1 MYSHALTIKIC
12 IDQQSTGGYCQI
24 FIHNIISVKLFS
36 SIGSIITSYNLPEA
50 K

>member
-36 SIGSIITSYNLPEA
+36 SIITSYNLPEA